1 MFGLVFEEFGV
12 YNRVLFLVGCMFL
25 RYLESFMIFGYLGK
39 FMNFFVV
46 KKVDQLWFYFLL
58 FYGFYWFFLV
68 NNWLILFFLYYF
80 NKKKYLKFNVLFKFK
95 KKIKEYK

>member
-25 RYLESFMIFGYLGK
+25 RYLESFVIFGYLGK

-46 KKVDQLWFYFLL
+46 KKVD
-58 FYGFYWFFLV
+58 
-68 NNWLILFFLYYF
+68 
-80 NKKKYLKFNVLFKFK
+80 
-95 KKIKEYK
+95 